1 METQEV
7 LDLLAQLQADVEW
20 EQSIAFAA
28 ALDVA
33 MKRVKDWDRLKAEIN
48 EFKSGIKRSSKT
60 GRGSIIGLSY
70 IEGCM
75 AEMEN
80 EDVACN
86 TDGTERSK

>member
-20 EQSIAFAA
+20 EQSIAFAT

-33 MKRVKDWDRLKAEIN
+33 MKRVKDWDLLKLKITEAKQTASCSPN
-48 EFKSGIKRSSKT
+48 RDYK
-60 GRGSIIGLSY
+60 IGYICAMSY

-75 AEMEN
+75 EEMEN
-80 EDVACN
+80 EDGEN
-86 TDGTERSK
+86 